1 MTIGETLFSNTLKMF
16 SRHVVE
22 SEESDVAASDE
33 VFPRYRNVITARDV
47 TSPLEGITSNKKE
60 KKTCNII

>member
-1 MTIGETLFSNTLKMF
+1 MIIIRTNRMTIGETLFSNTLKMF

-47 TSPLEGITSNKKE
+47 AFRRDYEQ
-60 KKTCNII
+60 